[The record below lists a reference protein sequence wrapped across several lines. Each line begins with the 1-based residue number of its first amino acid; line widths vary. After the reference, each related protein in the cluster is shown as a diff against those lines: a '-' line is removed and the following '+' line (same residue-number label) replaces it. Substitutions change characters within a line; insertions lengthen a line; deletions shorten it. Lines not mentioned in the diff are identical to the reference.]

1 MVRGRDSVA
10 RERCKKG
17 GGGGGGGRRRRRR
30 KRGGG
35 NDGHLR
41 SLGSS
46 VHSLT
51 RSPPPVS
58 ILSSLCAFN
67 LPGGRQ
73 MFAPLPLDRTTLP
86 FSLSL
91 FYAHLLSFLPSFST
105 VLVDFSFRLL
115 RRFLLALPLSL
126 SLSRRSLFPVQP
138 LGQPTS
144 DILTDSDHSD
154 VRGRRRR
161 RGEGG
166 SAHRW

>member
-10 RERCKKG
+10 RERCKK
-17 GGGGGGGRRRRRR
+17 GGGGGRRRRRR

-91 FYAHLLSFLPSFST
+91 SFMHTFSPSFLPSPPSSSISPSASCA
-105 VLVDFSFRLL
+105 VSCS
-115 RRFLLALPLSL
+115 PSLSL

>member
-17 GGGGGGGRRRRRR
+17 GDGGGGGRRR

-115 RRFLLALPLSL
+115 RRFLLALPLPLAFSPI
-126 SLSRRSLFPVQP
+126 PVP
-138 LGQPTS
+138 CTAPWPANLRYI
-144 DILTDSDHSD
+144 DRL
-154 VRGRRRR
+154 
-161 RGEGG
+161 
-166 SAHRW
+166 

>member
-17 GGGGGGGRRRRRR
+17 GGGGGGGRRR

-115 RRFLLALPLSL
+115 RRFLLALPLPLAFSPI
-126 SLSRRSLFPVQP
+126 PVP
-138 LGQPTS
+138 CTAPWPANLRYI
-144 DILTDSDHSD
+144 DRL
-154 VRGRRRR
+154 
-161 RGEGG
+161 
-166 SAHRW
+166 

>member
-17 GGGGGGGRRRRRR
+17 GGGGGGRRR

-115 RRFLLALPLSL
+115 RRFLLALPLPLAFSPI
-126 SLSRRSLFPVQP
+126 PVP
-138 LGQPTS
+138 CTAPWPANLRYI
-144 DILTDSDHSD
+144 DRL
-154 VRGRRRR
+154 
-161 RGEGG
+161 
-166 SAHRW
+166 

>member
-10 RERCKKG
+10 RERCKK
-17 GGGGGGGRRRRRR
+17 GGGGGRRRRRR

-115 RRFLLALPLSL
+115 RRFLLALPLPLAFSPI
-126 SLSRRSLFPVQP
+126 PVP
-138 LGQPTS
+138 CTAPWPANLRYI
-144 DILTDSDHSD
+144 DRL
-154 VRGRRRR
+154 
-161 RGEGG
+161 
-166 SAHRW
+166 